1 MFFQD
6 RNHCARAQIAGT
18 ARVGAAHEKKILS
31 FIEWRLGQCQ
41 RRQDDPPRQQKKDGK
56 HNGLQSVFVFH

>member
-18 ARVGAAHEKKILS
+18 ARVSAAHKKKILS
-31 FIEWRLGQCQ
+31 FIEWRLGQCH
-41 RRQDDPPRQQKKDGK
+41 RGQDDPPREQKKDGK
-56 HNGLQSVFVFH
+56 HDGLQSVFVFH